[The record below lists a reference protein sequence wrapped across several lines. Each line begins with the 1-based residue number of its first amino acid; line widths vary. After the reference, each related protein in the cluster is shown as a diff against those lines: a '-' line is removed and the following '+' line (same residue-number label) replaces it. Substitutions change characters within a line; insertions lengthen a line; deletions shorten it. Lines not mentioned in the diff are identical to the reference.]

1 MTIEGSGSTAAP
13 RRLRLGMIGGGQGAF
28 IGAVHRI
35 AARLDDR
42 YTLVAGALSSDPGRA
57 VDSAL
62 ALGIAP
68 ERAYGSFREMAERE
82 AARED
87 GVEVAA
93 IVTPNHL
100 HHAAA
105 KALLQAGIHV
115 ICDKPLTTTL
125 EDALDLVETVR
136 RSGLLFCVTHNYTGY
151 PMIRHARAMVAAG
164 ELGAIRVVQV
174 EYPQDWLVERL
185 EETGHKQAA
194 WRTDPAQSGA
204 GGCVGDIGSHAHN
217 LACYVTGLEL
227 EALCADLTTFVEG
240 RRLDD
245 NVHILLRFKGG
256 AKGMLWSSQVAPG
269 NENALRLRVYGEAGG
284 LEWSQENPNRLDY
297 APFGQPPRLITRG
310 GHGAGE
316 AAGRVTRV
324 PPGHPEGYLEGFANL
339 YSDVAE
345 VLLARIEG
353 RKADPAAM
361 DFPTVE
367 DGARGMR
374 FITAAVE
381 SSARGGVWVE
391 AGLDL

>member
-1 MTIEGSGSTAAP
+1 MTIEGSGQGTAP
-13 RRLRLGMIGGGQGAF
+13 RRLRLGMVGGGQGAF

-62 ALGIAP
+62 ELGIAP

-105 KALLQAGIHV
+105 KVLLQAGIHV

-217 LACYVTGLEL
+217 LACYVAGLEL

-269 NENALRLRVYGEAGG
+269 NENALRLRVYGEAG
-284 LEWSQENPNRLDY
+284 
-297 APFGQPPRLITRG
+297 
-310 GHGAGE
+310 
-316 AAGRVTRV
+316 
-324 PPGHPEGYLEGFANL
+324 
-339 YSDVAE
+339 
-345 VLLARIEG
+345 
-353 RKADPAAM
+353 
-361 DFPTVE
+361 
-367 DGARGMR
+367 
-374 FITAAVE
+374 
-381 SSARGGVWVE
+381 
-391 AGLDL
+391 

>member
-1 MTIEGSGSTAAP
+1 MTIEGSGQGTAP
-13 RRLRLGMIGGGQGAF
+13 RRLRLGMVGGGQGAF

-62 ALGIAP
+62 ELGIAP

-87 GVEVAA
+87 GIEVAA

-185 EETGHKQAA
+185 EATGHKQAA

-245 NVHILLRFKGG
+245 NAHILLRFKGG

-284 LEWSQENPNRLDY
+284 LEWSQENPNWLDY

>member
-1 MTIEGSGSTAAP
+1 
-13 RRLRLGMIGGGQGAF
+13 
-28 IGAVHRI
+28 
-35 AARLDDR
+35 
-42 YTLVAGALSSDPGRA
+42 
-57 VDSAL
+57 
-62 ALGIAP
+62 
-68 ERAYGSFREMAERE
+68 
-82 AARED
+82 
-87 GVEVAA
+87 
-93 IVTPNHL
+93 
-100 HHAAA
+100 
-105 KALLQAGIHV
+105 
-115 ICDKPLTTTL
+115 TL

-151 PMIRHARAMVAAG
+151 PMIRHARAMIAAG

-185 EETGHKQAA
+185 EATGHKQAA
-194 WRTDPAQSGA
+194 WRTDPVQSGA

-245 NVHILLRFKGG
+245 NAHILLRFKGG

-284 LEWSQENPNRLDY
+284 LEWSQENPNWLDY